1 MPTPRKH
8 RKNPAKRTQKRKPFK
23 MPPRKYQPEGLAVLY
38 EDHDI
43 LVVDKKSGLLTM
55 STETIRENTAYFRLT
70 SYVRK
75 GNSKS
80 RNRVFIVHRLDRD
93 TSGVLVFAKNV
104 EVKLALQKAW
114 REFDKQY
121 LAVVHGTLPEK
132 EGVITSY
139 LAENSVHRMFS
150 IDNPE
155 KGLLAKTGYKVLK
168 ESRSYSLLEIDLLT
182 GRKNQI
188 RVHLAEEGFPVVGD
202 KKYGKPDK
210 GIKRLALHA
219 ASLTLVHPETKEKMV
234 FEAKTPAYFKTLLA
248 QK

>member
-1 MPTPRKH
+1 M
-8 RKNPAKRTQKRKPFK
+8 QKKPKPFK
-23 MPPRKYQPEGLAVLY
+23 RPPKKYQPEGLTILY

-43 LVVDKKSGLLTM
+43 VVVDKRSGLLTM
-55 STETIRENTAYFRLT
+55 STATIRENTAYFRLT

-75 GNSKS
+75 GNCKS

-93 TSGVLVFAKNV
+93 TSGVIVFAKNV
-104 EVKLALQKAW
+104 HVKLALQKAW
-114 REFDKQY
+114 KEFEKQY
-121 LAVVHGTLPEK
+121 VAVVHGALPEK

-139 LAENSVHRMFS
+139 LAENSVHKMFS

-155 KGLLAKTGYKVLK
+155 KGLLAKTGFKVLK
-168 ESRSYSLLEIDLLT
+168 ESKSYSLLEIELLT

-188 RVHLAEEGFPVVGD
+188 RVHLAEKGFPVVGD

-219 ASLTLVHPETKEKMV
+219 ASLTLVHPKTKEKMV
-234 FEAKTPAYFKTLLA
+234 FKAKAPAYFKTLLTR
-248 QK
+248 

>member
-1 MPTPRKH
+1 MQNKP
-8 RKNPAKRTQKRKPFK
+8 KPFK
-23 MPPRKYQPEGLAVLY
+23 SPPKRYHPEGLAVLY

-80 RNRVFIVHRLDRD
+80 RKRVFIVHRLDRD
-93 TSGVLVFAKNV
+93 TSGVIVFAKNV

-114 REFDKQY
+114 REFEKQY
-121 LAVVHGTLPEK
+121 LAVVHGALPEK

-139 LAENSVHRMFS
+139 LAENSVHKMFS
-150 IDNPE
+150 IDNPK

-168 ESRSYSLLEIDLLT
+168 ESRSYSLLEIELLT

-188 RVHLAEEGFPVVGD
+188 RVHFSEKGFPVVGD
-202 KKYGKPDK
+202 KKYGKQDK

-219 ASLTLVHPETKEKMV
+219 VSLTLVHPKTKEKMV
-234 FEAKTPAYFKTLLA
+234 FKAKVPAYFKTLL
-248 QK
+248 KR

>member
-1 MPTPRKH
+1 M
-8 RKNPAKRTQKRKPFK
+8 RTSPKPKPFK
-23 MPPRKYQPEGLAVLY
+23 RPPKKYQPEGLTVLY

-43 LVVDKKSGLLTM
+43 VVVDKKSGLLTM
-55 STETIRENTAYFRLT
+55 STETIRDNTAYFRLT

-80 RNRVFIVHRLDRD
+80 RKRVFIVHRLDRD
-93 TSGVLVFAKNV
+93 TSGVIVFAKNV

-114 REFDKQY
+114 REFEKQY
-121 LAVVHGTLPEK
+121 IAVVHGALPEK

-139 LAENSVHRMFS
+139 LAENSVYKMFS

-155 KGLLAKTGYKVLK
+155 KGLLARTGYKVLE
-168 ESRSYSLLEIDLLT
+168 ESRSYSLLEIELLT

-188 RVHLAEEGFPVVGD
+188 RVHLAEKGFPVVGD

-210 GIKRLALHA
+210 GIKRLALHS
-219 ASLTLVHPETKEKMV
+219 ASLTLVHPNTKEKMV
-234 FEAKTPAYFKTLLA
+234 FKAKVPAYFKTLLRR
-248 QK
+248 